1 MGNCLFQSKSIPVF
15 HFKSIPINLIM
26 QSILISFCG
35 TAKGNQNAFSCVL
48 LFLSSYS
55 HHFLSFFYP
64 IGFSIHGKHS
74 VNHVPQVVFF
84 HFIFATKKYMWNQK
98 EFESVYDRYKLS
110 GLPVKDFC
118 INEGIYQSRF
128 YYWQKKLKDQQQEA
142 DQPSGFVPIIFNKPQ
157 TPINNTI
164 YGGKTLREKLQPC
177 GDVIE
182 IVYPN
187 GVTVRISCTA
197 DIKQLQS
204 LILLNQNSHV

>member
-1 MGNCLFQSKSIPVF
+1 
-15 HFKSIPINLIM
+15 
-26 QSILISFCG
+26 
-35 TAKGNQNAFSCVL
+35 
-48 LFLSSYS
+48 
-55 HHFLSFFYP
+55 
-64 IGFSIHGKHS
+64 
-74 VNHVPQVVFF
+74 
-84 HFIFATKKYMWNQK
+84 MWNQK
-98 EFESVYDRYKLS
+98 EFESVYNRYKQS